1 MKQISVRVDDELRE
15 AIDKARGQIP
25 REAWMRTVLAAAT
38 EVPDTHRKI
47 VHMGSSSNTE
57 AQRAHLAVMAER
69 QRNLEKARK
78 R

>member
-25 REAWMRTVLAAAT
+25 REAWMRTVLAAAAGNLT
-38 EVPDTHRKI
+38 AKQSAGREYA
-47 VHMGSSSNTE
+47 S
-57 AQRAHLAVMAER
+57 VMAER